1 MLHILKN
8 LIINPFVSSL
18 SQINFPQF
26 LFLKTALK
34 IIKETERFV
43 ALNKPAG
50 LLSIPDRKDID
61 VSLKRMLQDVYGEIF
76 TVHRLDRD
84 TSGVII
90 FAKNAEAHQ
99 SLSKSF
105 EERTVEKYYAGIVS
119 GTLAEK
125 KGTVEVPMMQHPGKQ
140 AVMVINQK
148 GKNSVTDYEVME
160 EFGKYSLL
168 QFRIHTGR
176 THQIRLHMQHI
187 GHSIVCDETYGD
199 GQPIMVSSI
208 RRKFKLAKSED
219 EERPIL
225 ARLGLH
231 AQRLKFNDPAGETHD
246 LEAEMP
252 KDMRALLQQLR
263 KGK

>member
-1 MLHILKN
+1 M
-8 LIINPFVSSL
+8 
-18 SQINFPQF
+18 
-26 LFLKTALK
+26 KTLLN
-34 IIKETERFV
+34 IIKETDQLIV
-43 ALNKPAG
+43 LNKPAG
-50 LLSIPDRKDID
+50 LLSIPDREGKDI
-61 VSLKRMLQDVYGEIF
+61 SLKKLLQDTYGEIF

-84 TSGVII
+84 TSGII
-90 FAKNAEAHQ
+90 VFAKTAEAHQ
-99 SLSKSF
+99 FLSKAF
-105 EERTVEKYYAGIVS
+105 EDRTVEKFYYGLVN

-125 KGTVEVPMMQHPGKQ
+125 KGTVEVPMMQHPGKMGIMI
-140 AVMVINQK
+140 VDKK
-148 GKNSVTDYEVME
+148 GKNSVTDYEVVE
-160 EFGKYSLL
+160 EFGKYSLM
-168 QFRIHTGR
+168 QFQIHTGR
-176 THQIRLHMQHI
+176 THQIRLHMQYI

-208 RRKFKLAKSED
+208 RRKFKLSKSED

-231 AQRLKFNDPAGETHD
+231 AQRLKFGDHLGNSYE